1 MRALNRPAR
10 SGKLGLDPQSLELSC
25 PPPPRSYV
33 VRLGPFTPDL
43 KAGEL
48 HKAGYRLLVP
58 VERKEAGPAAPNTG
72 GRRAEQR
79 SARAERCSALH
90 LTCCLP
96 SRSPP

>member
-1 MRALNRPAR
+1 MSA
-10 SGKLGLDPQSLELSC
+10 
-25 PPPPRSYV
+25 PPRSYV
-33 VRLGPFTPDL
+33 LRLGPFTPDL

-79 SARAERCSALH
+79 SARAERCSALQ

-96 SRSPP
+96 SPPGGFNASSTVYDRAIGLKII